1 MLEGRYQFINELT
14 VKNVLGTEGRLTMA
28 FAKTVNEMWNQNGS
42 VVRPDLFKKML
53 GQYASQFEGYGQHD
67 SHECINTILDLMG
80 EDLFRMGKKPFVEDK
95 DPPAG

>member
-1 MLEGRYQFINELT
+1 
-14 VKNVLGTEGRLTMA
+14 
-28 FAKTVNEMWNQNGS
+28 
-42 VVRPDLFKKML
+42 ML